1 MPLLKTRMKV
11 LVTGSTGFVGRA
23 LIRRLVAD
31 GHEVRAASRRRV
43 DDPDAQETV
52 AIGDIDGGTDWSSAL
67 EGVDGVVHLAAR
79 VHVMRDTPDGVQAF
93 HRTNTDGPLNLAT
106 QAVASGAR
114 RFLFVSS
121 IKVNGEGTDL
131 SPYSASSTPAPV
143 DAYGLSKMAA
153 EVGLRAMEGLEA
165 VIIRPPLVYG
175 PGVKGN
181 LLRFCRLARAGVPVP
196 FGSIA
201 NRRDLVGVENLV
213 DLLERSLR
221 HPAAAH
227 RTFLVSDGRPMS
239 TPELYRAI
247 ATAMG
252 RPARMLKVPVAALKT
267 LGVLVGLGDEMDR
280 LTGSLEVDIRET
292 CAVLGWSPPRS
303 VDDGIDAMVRAFL
316 AQGR

>member
-1 MPLLKTRMKV
+1 MKV

-31 GHEVRAASRRRV
+31 GYKVRAASRLPV
-43 DDPDAQETV
+43 DDPVAYETV
-52 AIGDIDGGTDWSSAL
+52 TIGGIDGGTDWRPAL

-79 VHVMRDTPDGVQAF
+79 VHVMRDAPDGVQAF
-93 HRTNTDGPLNLAT
+93 HRTNTEGTLNLAN

-114 RFLFVSS
+114 RFLFISS
-121 IKVNGEGTDL
+121 IKVNGEGTGA
-131 SPYSASSTPAPV
+131 SPYSLSSTPAPV
-143 DAYGLSKMAA
+143 DAYGASKLAA
-153 EVGLRAMEGLEA
+153 EVGLRAMTGLET

-213 DLLERSLR
+213 DVLERSLR

-227 RTFLVSDGRPMS
+227 RTFFVSDGRPMS
-239 TPELYRAI
+239 TPELYTAI
-247 ATAMG
+247 ATAMD
-252 RPARMLKVPVAALKT
+252 RPARMLRVPVPVLKAL
-267 LGVLVGLGDEMDR
+267 GALVGLGDEMNR
-280 LTGSLEVDIRET
+280 LTGSLEVDIGET
-292 CAVLGWSPPRS
+292 RAVLDWSPRQT
-303 VDDGIDAMVRAFL
+303 VDAGIDAMVHAFL

>member
-1 MPLLKTRMKV
+1 MKI

-31 GHEVRAASRRRV
+31 GYKVRAASRRPV
-43 DDPDAQETV
+43 ADPVAHETV
-52 AIGDIDGGTDWSSAL
+52 TIGGIDGGTDWRPAL

-79 VHVMRDTPDGVQAF
+79 VHVMRDTPDGVKAF
-93 HRTNTDGPLNLAT
+93 HGTNTEGTLNLAN

-121 IKVNGEGTDL
+121 IKVNGEGTSA
-131 SPYSASSTPAPV
+131 SPYSPSSTPAPV
-143 DAYGLSKMAA
+143 DAYGASKLAA
-153 EVGLRAMEGLEA
+153 EVGLRAMTGLET

-181 LLRFCRLARAGVPVP
+181 LLRFCRLALAGVPVP

-201 NRRDLVGVENLV
+201 NRRDLIGVENLV
-213 DLLERSLR
+213 DVLQRSLR

-227 RTFLVSDGRPMS
+227 RTFFVSDGRPMS
-239 TPELYRAI
+239 TPELYTAI
-247 ATAMG
+247 ATAMD
-252 RPARMLKVPVAALKT
+252 RPARILCVPVPVLKAL
-267 LGVLVGLGDEMDR
+267 GALVGLGDEMER
-280 LTGSLEVDIRET
+280 LTGSLEVDIGET
-292 CAVLGWSPPRS
+292 RAVLDWSPRHS
-303 VDDGIDAMVRAFL
+303 VDVGIDAMVRAFL

>member
-1 MPLLKTRMKV
+1 MKI

-31 GHEVRAASRRRV
+31 GYKVRAASRRPV
-43 DDPDAQETV
+43 ADPVAHETV
-52 AIGDIDGGTDWSSAL
+52 TIGGIDGGTDWRPAL

-93 HRTNTDGPLNLAT
+93 HRTNTEGTLNLAN

-121 IKVNGEGTDL
+121 IKVNGEGTSA
-131 SPYSASSTPAPV
+131 SPYSPSSTPAPV
-143 DAYGLSKMAA
+143 DAYGASKLAA
-153 EVGLRAMEGLEA
+153 EVGLRAMTGLET

-213 DLLERSLR
+213 DVLERSLR

-227 RTFLVSDGRPMS
+227 RTFFVSDGRPMS
-239 TPELYRAI
+239 TPELYTAI
-247 ATAMG
+247 ATAMD
-252 RPARMLKVPVAALKT
+252 RPARILRVPVPVLKAL
-267 LGVLVGLGDEMDR
+267 GALVGLGDEMDR
-280 LTGSLEVDIRET
+280 LTGSLEVDIGET
-292 CAVLGWSPPRS
+292 RAVLDWSPPHS
-303 VDDGIDAMVRAFL
+303 VDAGIDAMVRAFL